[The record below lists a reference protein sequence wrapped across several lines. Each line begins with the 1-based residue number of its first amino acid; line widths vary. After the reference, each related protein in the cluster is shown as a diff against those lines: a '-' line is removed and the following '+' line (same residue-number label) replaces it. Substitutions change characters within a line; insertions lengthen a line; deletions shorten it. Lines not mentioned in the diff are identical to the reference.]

1 MESVEITAGS
11 VKEALEKGLEQL
23 GIAEEDCVYEVIRES
38 GLIKK
43 KYTVKVTEKPKGEKK
58 ALEFIRGVIKRMDLD
73 CTVELKSTDDGFLY
87 EISGNDVAHI
97 IGYRGDVLD
106 SLQYL
111 ALLVANTVEGFV
123 PLESFTDAH
132 YRFDGAVSQVDETT
146 GRRLT
151 IGQELPVLSAS
162 ADVSS
167 GRIDFVY
174 DPQK

>member
-1 MESVEITAGS
+1 MG
-11 VKEALEKGLEQL
+11 
-23 GIAEEDCVYEVIRES
+23 VIS
-38 GLIKK
+38 G
-43 KYTVKVTEKPKGEKK
+43 VTM
-58 ALEFIRGVIKRMDLD
+58 RGVFVQLP
-73 CTVELKSTDDGFLY
+73 
-87 EISGNDVAHI
+87 
-97 IGYRGDVLD
+97 
-106 SLQYL
+106 
-111 ALLVANTVEGFV
+111 NTVEGFV

>member
-1 MESVEITAGS
+1 MARFQTFAQQSAAQSSDCEVRAMTAERS
-11 VKEALEKGLEQL
+11 A
-23 GIAEEDCVYEVIRES
+23 EDCYMAEYMHAHLGEHYVGVIS
-38 GLIKK
+38 G
-43 KYTVKVTEKPKGEKK
+43 VTM
-58 ALEFIRGVIKRMDLD
+58 RGVFVQLP
-73 CTVELKSTDDGFLY
+73 
-87 EISGNDVAHI
+87 
-97 IGYRGDVLD
+97 
-106 SLQYL
+106 
-111 ALLVANTVEGFV
+111 NTVEGFV